1 MVRNNLIGGRKF
13 GRFDCQ
19 ERNVTHEGFEIM
31 RNVYSATSN
40 ISFYLEHT
48 FKNCY

>member
-1 MVRNNLIGGRKF
+1 MVRKNLIGGSKF

-19 ERNVTHEGFEIM
+19 ERNVKHEGFKII
-31 RNVYSATSN
+31 RNVCSATSN
-40 ISFYLEHT
+40 ISFYLKHA